1 MHIGIHKTATTS
13 IQRTLYHNR
22 QNKYFKQNGYFYPSH
37 WGGANHIMV
46 HSLLSDKPE
55 LYPPHKQS
63 KANIEQIREFNNNLK
78 LKLIAELSKDS
89 SDTIIFSSEEF
100 VNVIINQRLILKL
113 DNLLKE
119 LFGSEIK
126 IQVIAFVRNP
136 IDRFCS
142 WYQQV
147 MRTNFWLSY
156 NDFESVIAQN
166 EMHYKAI
173 SEFARF
179 FGKENIKVYKF
190 EETLGAYTSPVAF
203 FFHEVLNFSE
213 AEYKTID
220 EFKDN
225 SSSSQIALDIASF
238 VNGFTPKNS
247 KDEWIKQ
254 NREFRDLMPIYTN
267 LTGPKFTLDKASKY
281 RCLKLCQPIINY
293 LMEFFAIEYDL
304 DSLKQQIDDSCDPVY
319 IPSKKNLEE
328 LKDIYPTL
336 TPFIQLST
344 IKYLQK
350 IAENLVF
357 YGIDHAD
364 LLVSIN
370 ETVYNL
376 IALSNI
382 LNDFIIVSDF
392 GLFPNLPANI
402 LTGNELL
409 DINNV
414 FYAVTFKGHCLFLYI
429 RQLTNSSVE
438 SLVSKV
444 RINGTSLSDLF
455 YEVHEP
461 LSDITQITVKIDA
474 VTSLVINNK
483 VVENIPRLDDDV
495 ILTNIMKAKKAM
507 YNLQQNNMI
516 IL

>member
-1 MHIGIHKTATTS
+1 M
-13 IQRTLYHNR
+13 
-22 QNKYFKQNGYFYPSH
+22 YFKQRGYFYPSC
-37 WGGANHIMV
+37 WGGANHIRV
-46 HSLLSDKPE
+46 HSLLSDTPE
-55 LYPPHKQS
+55 LYPPHNGK
-63 KANIEQIREFNNNLK
+63 NVNREQIDEFNTNLK
-78 LKLIAELSKDS
+78 QRLITELSMDNS
-89 SDTIIFSSEEF
+89 HTIIFSSEEF
-100 VNVIINQRLILKL
+100 VNIIINQRLMIKL

-126 IQVIAFVRNP
+126 VQVIAYVRNP

-142 WYQQV
+142 WFQQV
-147 MRTNFWLSY
+147 MRTNHWLSY
-156 NDFESVIAQN
+156 SDFEKVIVQN
-166 EMHYKAI
+166 EKHYRAI
-173 SEFARF
+173 SQYASF
-179 FGKENIKVYKF
+179 FGKENITVYKF
-190 EETLGAYTSPVAF
+190 EDILESDINPVAF
-203 FFHEVLNFSE
+203 FFHKVLNFSVE
-213 AEYKTID
+213 EYKSIH
-220 EFKDN
+220 EFKEN
-225 SSSSQIALDIASF
+225 LSFSQISLDIASF
-238 VNGFTPKNS
+238 VNGFTPQNS